1 MTYAG
6 DPGKGS
12 EPDGQGQ
19 GEPTGERHNRSAR
32 LGGVGKRAVISA
44 GLIVAA
50 VVVAVGL
57 YLFQPWRIFTSST
70 VTEDIPA
77 AAPLAVPSQQSPA
90 EPSAPAASSAP
101 AEPAAPPA
109 PPAPRELATGQ
120 FISHEHASSGT
131 VRILELAD
139 GSRILRLEGL
149 DTSDGPDLRVW
160 LSDAPVI
167 EGAAGWFVFD
177 DGAYLDLGALKAN
190 KGDQNYDIPAAT
202 ALRDYTSVSIWC
214 ARFAVSFAA
223 AELNT

>member
-1 MTYAG
+1 M
-6 DPGKGS
+6 
-12 EPDGQGQ
+12 
-19 GEPTGERHNRSAR
+19 
-32 LGGVGKRAVISA
+32 GKRAAIVA
-44 GLIVAA
+44 GLFAA
-50 VVVAVGL
+50 AIAVAVGL

-77 AAPLAVPSQQSPA
+77 AAPAAVPSQESTA
-90 EPSAPAASSAP
+90 EPSAPAASAT
-101 AEPAAPPA
+101 PAAPA
-109 PPAPRELATGQ
+109 PPAAPAAPRELATGQ
-120 FISHEHASSGT
+120 LISHEHASSGT

-149 DTSDGPDLRVW
+149 DTSDGPDLKVW

-167 EGAAGWFVFD
+167 EGVAGWHVFD

-190 KGDQNYDIPAAT
+190 KGDQNYEIPAA
-202 ALRDYTSVSIWC
+202 AVLGDYTSVSIWC